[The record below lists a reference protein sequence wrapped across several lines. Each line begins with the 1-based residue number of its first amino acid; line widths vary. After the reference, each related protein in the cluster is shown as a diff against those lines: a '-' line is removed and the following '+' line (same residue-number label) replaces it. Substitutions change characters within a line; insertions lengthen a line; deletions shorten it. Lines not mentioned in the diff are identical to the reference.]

1 MPLLED
7 LRAIVN
13 GLCPECCPRCD
24 EPCASGFCQACRE
37 GFARVRDPCA
47 RCGLPGPCRHCPALT
62 RGWQIT
68 AVRAPFAYAPPL
80 ARYLQAHKYS
90 RQRPLGRVLGQLLRF
105 ELESTGIDCDAIVAV
120 PLHARRLRDRGFNQ
134 ADEIARPV
142 ARALGLPLMSTRVK
156 RGLNTQTQVSLDRH
170 QRIKSMPHAFS
181 ADGKLA
187 GLKIAIVDDVITTG
201 ATINAL
207 ANALM
212 SAGAVRAEAW
222 AVLRTIDRDAR
233 RLSRP

>member
-7 LRAIVN
+7 LRAVVD

-24 EPCASGFCQACRE
+24 QPCASGFCDACRE
-37 GFARVRDPCA
+37 DFARVSDPCA
-47 RCGLPGPCRHCPALT
+47 RCGLPGPCRHCPALE
-62 RGWQIT
+62 RGWQIS

-90 RQRPLGRVLGQLLRF
+90 RQRQLGRVLGQLLRC
-105 ELESTGIDCDAIVAV
+105 EIESTSIDCDVIVAV
-120 PLHARRLRDRGFNQ
+120 PLHVRRLRDRGFNQ
-134 ADEIARPV
+134 ADEIARPI
-142 ARALGLPLMSTRVK
+142 ARSLGLPLMSSRVK
-156 RGLNTQTQVSLDRH
+156 RLLYAQTQVTLGR
-170 QRIKSMPHAFS
+170 RARLKGVPHAFS
-181 ADGKLA
+181 ADGELE